1 MVDLENGVFMEQVE
15 DLVERKRWPDLRDM
29 LCLLEPADI
38 SAILSELPE
47 DRLPLLYRL
56 LPKELA
62 AEVFVEMEPEEQELL
77 IKSFS
82 DTELKE
88 VLEELYPLVA
98 PFGVARPALRVR
110 AMRSRWGSCHY
121 TKGVVVLSSH
131 LLAKPRAAVEYVVLH
146 ELCHFLHPDHS
157 QAFYGLLAS
166 LMPDWRQRKALLR

>member
-1 MVDLENGVFMEQVE
+1 MVFGPSPPPGGGAGAQGPGDSGGGILRLAV
-15 DLVERKRWPDLRDM
+15 PD
-29 LCLLEPADI
+29 
-38 SAILSELPE
+38 PE
-47 DRLPLLYRL
+47 DPGSRERAFGRAWDALCRR
-56 LPKELA
+56 EF
-62 AEVFVEMEPEEQELL
+62 E
-77 IKSFS
+77 
-82 DTELKE
+82 E

-131 LLAKPRAAVEYVVLH
+131 LLAKPQAAVEYVVLH
-146 ELCHFLHPDHS
+146 ELCHFIHPDHS